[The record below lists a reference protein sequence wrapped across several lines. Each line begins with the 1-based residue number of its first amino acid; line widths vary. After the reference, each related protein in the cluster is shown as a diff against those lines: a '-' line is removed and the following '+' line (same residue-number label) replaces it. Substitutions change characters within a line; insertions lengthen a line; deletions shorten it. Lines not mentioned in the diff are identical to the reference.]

1 MNINLYKKYFL
12 ILLPMLY
19 SCSQNVY
26 MSNKYDHLKK
36 NKNPAYET
44 CLNDANHNIN
54 TKVNINQDRNDMLQT
69 DDTMVDLYNIGN
81 EIDEIKLSNKRNEMI
96 KDCLNKRK

>member
-1 MNINLYKKYFL
+1 MIKIYL
-12 ILLPMLY
+12 ILPILFLV
-19 SCSQNVY
+19 SCAND
-26 MSNKYDHLKK
+26 MNFSNFNKK
-36 NKNPAYET
+36 NKNYKV

-81 EIDEIKLSNKRNEMI
+81 EIDQIKLSNKRDDMI
-96 KDCLNKRK
+96 KDCLNKAK

>member
-1 MNINLYKKYFL
+1 MTWNFL
-12 ILLPMLY
+12 ILI
-19 SCSQNVY
+19 
-26 MSNKYDHLKK
+26 KK
-36 NKNPAYET
+36 NNNYKT

>member
-1 MNINLYKKYFL
+1 MIKIYIILPLL
-12 ILLPMLY
+12 ILAA
-19 SCSQNVY
+19 CSND
-26 MSNKYDHLKK
+26 MKFSNFNKK
-36 NKNPAYET
+36 NNNYKT